1 VDVRDFS
8 RCPPA
13 QSRKGIRA
21 FCFIVVAEHQI
32 ERHIAMQARDLAH
45 LIVKAN
51 AAIMKVH
58 FRRKTTSEESKFPTA
73 NYRTYANA

>member
-13 QSRKGIRA
+13 QSREEIRA
-21 FCFIVVAEHQI
+21 FCFIVIAEHQI
-32 ERHIAMQARDLAH
+32 EPLVAMQARDLAH

-51 AAIMKVH
+51 AEIMKVH
-58 FRRKTTSEESKFPTA
+58 FRRKTTSEESKFPTE
-73 NYRTYANA
+73 NYRTCANA